1 MRDRRSAA
9 HVMNKLEKTVL
20 HLNQV
25 RSVLAAGLL
34 MAGMQPAMAQ
44 DNAFAP
50 GWTMD
55 PAASALQFQSVKN
68 ETKVESSTFAT
79 YTGTIDETGL
89 ATVRVL
95 MDSVNTNVDLRN
107 VRMRF
112 LMFET
117 FQYPEAVIT
126 MQIDP
131 ATLADLEVV
140 RRKSFVAPYTIS
152 LHGVSAESEADIVV
166 TLLDDDRVLVSAAK
180 PLTLLMSDFNLD
192 GGVAKLEEAAKVDI
206 LPFTTVTFDFIFDRA
221 ESASD
226 YIATSAALAA
236 DAGLNAAAMEEEGD
250 FSLEA
255 CMGRFDTMSQSNS
268 VYFAT
273 GSSRLESRS
282 EPVLDS
288 IVEIVGRC
296 PELSIQV
303 GGHTDSDGTEAENLA
318 LSEARARAVRTYLVD
333 AGADGDRIEAVGY
346 GESLPVV
353 ENDSSE
359 NKARNR
365 RIEFTIIGG

>member
-1 MRDRRSAA
+1 MLYS
-9 HVMNKLEKTVL
+9 
-20 HLNQV
+20 NQV
-25 RSVLAAGLL
+25 RSVLAAGLF
-34 MAGMQPAMAQ
+34 MAGMQPALAQ

-55 PAASALQFQSVKN
+55 SAASALWFQSIKN
-68 ETKVESSTFAT
+68 DTKIESSTFAT
-79 YTGTIDETGL
+79 YIGTIDETGL

-95 MDSVNTNVDLRN
+95 MDSVNTNADLWN

-131 ATLADLEVV
+131 AAIADLGDV
-140 RRKSFVAPYTIS
+140 RRKVITAPYTIN
-152 LHGVSAESEADIVV
+152 LHGVSSDRETKVTV
-166 TLLDDDRVLVSAAK
+166 TLLDDDRVLVSSAT
-180 PLTLLMSDFNLD
+180 PVPLLMTDF
-192 GGVAKLEEAAKVDI
+192 GMVEGVAKLEEAAKVDI
-206 LPFTTVTFDFIFDRA
+206 EPISVVTFDFIFDRA

-226 YIATSAALAA
+226 YIVTSTALAT
-236 DAGLNAAAMEEEGD
+236 DAGLNAAAMEEDGD

-255 CMGRFDTMSQSNS
+255 CAGRFDTMSQSNS
-268 VYFAT
+268 VFFAT

-282 EPVLDS
+282 EPVLNS

-296 PELSIQV
+296 PALSIQV

-318 LSEARARAVRTYLVD
+318 LSEARARAVRTYLIN
-333 AGADGDRIEAVGY
+333 AGADGDRIEAVGF
-346 GESLPVV
+346 GETMPEVP
-353 ENDSSE
+353 NDSLA

>member
-1 MRDRRSAA
+1 MLNRGSAA

-20 HLNQV
+20 YSNQV
-25 RSVLAAGLL
+25 RSVVAAGLL
-34 MAGMQPAMAQ
+34 MAGMQPALAQ
-44 DNAFAP
+44 ENAFAP

-55 PAASALQFQSVKN
+55 PAASALRFQSVKN
-68 ETKVESSTFAT
+68 ENMIESSTFAT
-79 YTGTIDETGL
+79 YIGTIDETGL

-112 LMFET
+112 LLFET
-117 FQYPEAVIT
+117 FQFPEAVIT

-131 ATLADLEVV
+131 TLIADLATL
-140 RRKSFVAPYTIS
+140 RRRTVTAPYTIT
-152 LHGVSAESEADIVV
+152 LHGVSAEREAEITV
-166 TLLDDDRVLVSAAK
+166 TLLDDDRVLVTSATPIAL
-180 PLTLLMSDFNLD
+180 LTADFALD
-192 GGVAKLEEAAKVDI
+192 DGVAKLEEAAKVDV
-206 LPFTTVTFDFIFDRA
+206 LPFTTVTFDFVFDRG

-226 YIATSAALAA
+226 FLATSAALATE
-236 DAGLNAAAMEEEGD
+236 AGLNAAAMEEEGD
-250 FSLEA
+250 FSVEA
-255 CMGRFDTMSQSNS
+255 CAGRFDTMSQANS
-268 VYFAT
+268 VFFAT

-282 EPVLDS
+282 EPVLNS

-318 LSEARARAVRTYLVD
+318 LSEARARAVRTYLIN
-333 AGADGDRIEAVGY
+333 AGADGDRIEAVGF
-346 GESLPVV
+346 GETLPEVA
-353 ENDSSE
+353 NDSPA